1 MVVMQIDRYHSP
13 IAFARLLRK
22 NLTQEERIMW
32 ELLRNR
38 RFRGYK
44 FVRQHPI
51 KVWETDGYYHYYIA
65 DFYCAQRRLVLEID
79 GLIHCLQ
86 EDYDRAR
93 DVIMME
99 MNLKVLRV
107 KNQEVNRKL
116 NLVLQKI
123 AEALDS
129 SPDPFSTV

>member
-1 MVVMQIDRYHSP
+1 MQIDRYYSP

-22 NLTQEERIMW
+22 NLTPEERIMW

-51 KVWETDGYYHYYIA
+51 KVWETDGYHHYYIA

-107 KNQEVNRKL
+107 KNEEVNREL
-116 NLVLQKI
+116 SLVLQKI